1 MNNMIPFLSLPCF
14 MQKQENFL
22 RVLQK
27 LAINETTEKVVDFE
41 FNFSEVRTIFQSV
54 S

>member
-1 MNNMIPFLSLPCF
+1 
-14 MQKQENFL
+14 MQKQENLL

-27 LAINETTEKVVDFE
+27 LAINEITEKVVDFE

-54 S
+54 PENPYVSAKEIQQL